1 MERGEKEVIIFKKP
15 DKHGKIQTFHI
26 YMIDDTLARDFK
38 SLVKRKE
45 EYQNTSF
52 VKKILPK
59 DLFDRVENNS
69 LLNENQI
76 EQYKCEK
83 ELQFKMHK
91 YEYEPYSL
99 AKHMDSLKII

>member
-15 DKHGKIQTFHI
+15 DRLGKMQTFHI

-45 EYQNTSF
+45 ENKNTSF
-52 VKKILPK
+52 IKKVLPK
-59 DLFDRVENNS
+59 NLFEVVENKYLSND
-69 LLNENQI
+69 QFDK
-76 EQYKCEK
+76 YKYEK

-91 YEYEPYSL
+91 YELEPYSL
-99 AKHMDSLKII
+99 VKHMDCLKVI